1 MAGWKLEEQ
10 AWEKEPSQGFF
21 FCAFL
26 FYRSVYMGNVTVF
39 TSFGIVF
46 EDVILEKSVD
56 MPGFYCIYTKDG
68 SCEIVNSRQIV
79 RVHCSECHGA
89 ADEFV
94 VQTA

>member
-1 MAGWKLEEQ
+1 
-10 AWEKEPSQGFF
+10 
-21 FCAFL
+21 
-26 FYRSVYMGNVTVF
+26 MGNVTVF

-46 EDVILEKSVD
+46 EDVILEKSVG

-79 RVHCSECHGA
+79 RVHCSERHGA